1 MDIQGEYAFVTGGG
15 SGLGAATVRQLAA
28 AGARV
33 LVLDRNEE
41 AAAAVAKEAGGIAA
55 GADVASQDD
64 VEAAF
69 AKAIKEFGQA
79 PRIIVNCAGVGTA
92 ARIVNRE
99 GELSIDA
106 FEKTLRV
113 NLVGTF
119 VVMSIAAR
127 EIAKLDPVNDD
138 GERGV
143 VINTSS
149 LAWQDGQIGQSA
161 YAASKGGVA
170 SMTLPAARELARSG
184 IRVMAIAPGLFS
196 TAMTDGL
203 PENIRASIAANI
215 PFPSRLGHATEYA
228 ALAEQI
234 VRNTML
240 NGTVIRLDGAVRL
253 QPK

>member
-1 MDIQGEYAFVTGGG
+1 MDIQGEYALVTGGG
-15 SGLGAATVRQLAA
+15 SGLGAATARQFAT

-33 LVLDRNEE
+33 MVLDRNE
-41 AAAAVAKEAGGIAA
+41 AAASAIASEIGGIAA
-55 GADVASQDD
+55 GADVASQND

-69 AKAIKEFGQA
+69 AKAIESFGQA
-79 PRIIVNCAGVGTA
+79 PRIIVNCAGIGTA

-203 PENIRASIAANI
+203 PDNIRASIAANI
-215 PFPSRLGHATEYA
+215 PFPSRLGHASEYA
-228 ALAEQI
+228 TLAEQI

>member
-1 MDIQGEYAFVTGGG
+1 MDIQGEYALVTGGG
-15 SGLGAATVRQLAA
+15 SGLGAATARQLAA
-28 AGARV
+28 AGAKV
-33 LVLDRNEE
+33 LVLDRDE
-41 AAAAVAKEAGGIAA
+41 ASAAAVAAEIGGLSAA
-55 GADVASQDD
+55 ADVANESQ

-69 AKAIKEFGQA
+69 AKAIEGFGQA

-215 PFPSRLGHATEYA
+215 PFPSRLGHASEYA